1 MTGVIAAEPLVLTK
15 PSTLSDITPWSGT
28 DVSFQMSEEL
38 DTENFTFVYTMGSL
52 TLDAPATPKWQIGRF
67 TLPVDYYDYQTNY
80 SYSDDVLKTTDVYA
94 IGSFLN
100 QRTAVEAR
108 VIETKIGDARWNAW
122 TVFSVPYDVNF
133 NDIQGGKG
141 RWVIRRYD
149 GANRAAVKADET
161 WVDVK
166 PGEMLH
172 AYEAYIFQRDYY
184 SLEGEDEEEA
194 SEEDHILTLPAA
206 QTSNKQN
213 IFASGDVVVPLK
225 KYPAAMLHN
234 ADWNFVGN
242 PYPCYYDLRAIKEH
256 VIVYLWD
263 DSQETFRSFDT
274 RNDNGFVLAPCQ
286 GFFVQ
291 ATDIEHLTFQ
301 ASGRRILGKFHLP
314 EPDDDEDDDD
324 EEAAARSLAPKAKT
338 KSAADS
344 FNPENPGDPGANYYN
359 PMTGEAYFDLF
370 QPGRMNLAEE
380 LLLDNSR
387 VQPEDVK
394 ILTVVAPMSGTDLF
408 FSNYSNATRVDL
420 GKSIGFTDIP
430 AWSFTYMTKL
440 KELILPSC
448 VQVIDDDAFLYTNS
462 IERFD
467 IYATTPPTVGSKTF
481 RSFNKENC
489 IVRVPNEAVGAY
501 KAAAYWKDFTIMS
514 LEGGGE
520 ELQSVTLVVKTPD
533 GQDLTSQ
540 CSILWHDA
548 DNNLLGVGSTLSA
561 QPVGSTVLYSIGLPA
576 NIANLYVSVPEGT
589 YTILSAGN
597 IITITLEATGVVD
610 LGGKQLLGS
619 SGVLD
624 VTFVASDSEAPTV
637 FNSADLVLTIINKV
651 SGQQITD
658 FVLQYPNV
666 LFEQTQLEPGQTLQL
681 QVTSRSDLFQ
691 STQTE
696 VTVDATGAFRAELII
711 KEWGLANI
719 TSTPAEGVTD
729 IMALVFDQNGKYVAR
744 FAANSTVVRVKN
756 LRDGAYKVVLVQQ
769 NQFLNAVGSLD
780 DLRQTLLREGEDY
793 ALLSVK
799 LTAGTTSQYQ
809 VAVPALDMNRI
820 SHISTDSYIATNDP
834 NVNIATSATLKAK
847 VLFKEEYTSQVSNL
861 QLIIDIPD
869 GMQFVENS
877 VISVGGSHQLSGQ
890 RLIIPCQQGEQVRWC
905 LTSNKS
911 GQKTVTALVQYI
923 LGGQQYLQPLGS
935 AAIEVI
941 GISLD
946 VATTTN
952 TPQINVQG
960 TAFGGS
966 SVTIYD
972 GRAIVAKTT
981 AKSDGS
987 FSADITL
994 NPALDGTRHK
1004 LYADIVTSGQPDFST
1019 ETSTI
1024 LYDKQASVLNKVT
1037 MLYQNQRL
1045 TWNIPLGTVTPGYYS
1060 VNPESS
1066 PTATFT
1072 ASFINPKPDC
1082 ILDPYFE
1089 VVASDGSHRYFDAT
1103 WDEASQLYT
1112 AVADYPEAHCTPA
1125 DVQFLFAY
1133 SDSTTY
1139 SREEIFNAEVGALVS
1154 AHNQLVEDIA
1164 AAVEVT
1170 DVLVNEEDKVIY
1182 TFKVG
1187 DEPGYRLTAQM
1198 EDYDRVMSLQETQE
1212 RPIIRTIEEGDT
1224 VVAFFIVNNEYS
1236 TTLYFANPAKH
1247 DAYSSTVDSPLPAV
1261 GRHRISFSG
1270 LVSGAVSGI
1279 KDFFAP
1285 TPSNLKTL
1293 NENIAKANGQME
1305 QANQALEALNYIDEM
1320 QAEYDQFNN
1329 DLSNRI
1335 NLCQY
1340 LLLARCP
1347 NGDLRVPSSM
1357 YGHFQ
1362 SEIRRLDDQRKFL
1375 CRQMQGLILSYARA
1389 LENAGYKEI
1398 VKELGKFI
1406 VDYAAK
1412 AKLSTRVTGLSNRL
1426 AATGVGT
1433 AAEFEGFINDGIS
1446 GALDA
1451 GVDAIADQ
1459 LFKWADAPTDYAG
1472 VRKFWES
1479 WVPKEYHK
1487 ISMPLTDL
1495 RFSITASY
1503 EQCKEEEIDRPPVP
1517 WAKKKKR
1524 VRPIVDPSGYVY
1536 EGIEDNRVEGVTATI
1551 YYKENESATEQLWDA
1566 AEFGQENP
1574 LTTDAAGLYMWNV
1587 PQGLWQV
1594 RFQKEGYQPTQTAWL
1609 PVPPPQLEI
1618 TVPMTQTATPAVV
1631 EAAAYADAVSIRF
1644 SQYMQVAS
1652 LSDIAVRQNNI
1663 VLQGTLELLD
1673 GEDGLARTVR
1683 FLPSEKLTAK
1693 NVQLTV
1699 PATAKSYAGSTLA
1712 AAYTATL
1719 EVQHT
1724 IEGLVVQDGAAV
1736 EIGQTGYVTV
1746 TAYPAVAVAGKT
1758 LAIELQSPIL
1768 ELAAT
1773 KIAFDDNG
1781 QALVPLRG
1789 LLPGVAEITFGVGDL
1804 QACAAVEVKYHLYEL
1819 CSRPVAS
1826 VVSGAV
1832 AQGTKVELY
1841 TATKGATIYYTT
1853 DGSCPCDEATRQ
1865 RYTEPIVIL
1874 SDVTIQAIA
1883 VLEGMTDSEVT
1894 TLTYTIGTGVAA
1906 PEVIETVEAEDFY
1919 YNLNGTRV
1927 MPPLPRGTFIHVQRT
1942 SSGQKSRKVRV
1953 K

>member
-1 MTGVIAAEPLVLTK
+1 VK
-15 PSTLSDITPWSGT
+15 D
-28 DVSFQMSEEL
+28 
-38 DTENFTFVYTMGSL
+38 
-52 TLDAPATPKWQIGRF
+52 
-67 TLPVDYYDYQTNY
+67 
-80 SYSDDVLKTTDVYA
+80 LK
-94 IGSFLN
+94 
-100 QRTAVEAR
+100 
-108 VIETKIGDARWNAW
+108 
-122 TVFSVPYDVNF
+122 
-133 NDIQGGKG
+133 
-141 RWVIRRYD
+141 
-149 GANRAAVKADET
+149 
-161 WVDVK
+161 
-166 PGEMLH
+166 
-172 AYEAYIFQRDYY
+172 
-184 SLEGEDEEEA
+184 
-194 SEEDHILTLPAA
+194 
-206 QTSNKQN
+206 
-213 IFASGDVVVPLK
+213 
-225 KYPAAMLHN
+225 
-234 ADWNFVGN
+234 
-242 PYPCYYDLRAIKEH
+242 
-256 VIVYLWD
+256 
-263 DSQETFRSFDT
+263 
-274 RNDNGFVLAPCQ
+274 
-286 GFFVQ
+286 
-291 ATDIEHLTFQ
+291 
-301 ASGRRILGKFHLP
+301 
-314 EPDDDEDDDD
+314 
-324 EEAAARSLAPKAKT
+324 
-338 KSAADS
+338 
-344 FNPENPGDPGANYYN
+344 
-359 PMTGEAYFDLF
+359 
-370 QPGRMNLAEE
+370 
-380 LLLDNSR
+380 
-387 VQPEDVK
+387 
-394 ILTVVAPMSGTDLF
+394 
-408 FSNYSNATRVDL
+408 
-420 GKSIGFTDIP
+420 
-430 AWSFTYMTKL
+430 
-440 KELILPSC
+440 
-448 VQVIDDDAFLYTNS
+448 
-462 IERFD
+462 
-467 IYATTPPTVGSKTF
+467 
-481 RSFNKENC
+481 
-489 IVRVPNEAVGAY
+489 
-501 KAAAYWKDFTIMS
+501 
-514 LEGGGE
+514 
-520 ELQSVTLVVKTPD
+520 
-533 GQDLTSQ
+533 
-540 CSILWHDA
+540 
-548 DNNLLGVGSTLSA
+548 
-561 QPVGSTVLYSIGLPA
+561 
-576 NIANLYVSVPEGT
+576 
-589 YTILSAGN
+589 
-597 IITITLEATGVVD
+597 
-610 LGGKQLLGS
+610 
-619 SGVLD
+619 
-624 VTFVASDSEAPTV
+624 
-637 FNSADLVLTIINKV
+637 
-651 SGQQITD
+651 
-658 FVLQYPNV
+658 
-666 LFEQTQLEPGQTLQL
+666 
-681 QVTSRSDLFQ
+681 
-691 STQTE
+691 
-696 VTVDATGAFRAELII
+696 
-711 KEWGLANI
+711 
-719 TSTPAEGVTD
+719 
-729 IMALVFDQNGKYVAR
+729 
-744 FAANSTVVRVKN
+744 
-756 LRDGAYKVVLVQQ
+756 DGAYKVVLVQQ
-769 NQFLNAVGSLD
+769 NQFLNAFGSLD
-780 DLRQTLLREGEDY
+780 DLRQTALREGEDY
-793 ALLSVK
+793 ALLSIR
-799 LTAGTTSQYQ
+799 LTAGTTTQYQ
-809 VAVPALDMNRI
+809 VAVPALDMTRI
-820 SHISTDSYIATNDP
+820 SHVSTESYIATNDP
-834 NVNIATSATLKAK
+834 NVNIATAATLKAK
-847 VLFKEEYTSQVSNL
+847 VLFKEEYAAQVSNL
-861 QLIIDIPD
+861 QLVVDIPE

-877 VISVGGSHQLSGQ
+877 LISVGGSHQLSGQ

-960 TAFGGS
+960 TAFRGS

-1060 VNPESS
+1060 VNPEAS

-1072 ASFINPKPDC
+1072 ASFINPKPNC

-1503 EQCKEEEIDRPPVP
+1503 EKCKEEEIDRPPVP

-1618 TVPMTQTATPAVV
+1618 TVPMTQTAAPAVV

-1644 SQYMQVAS
+1644 SQYMQVTS
-1652 LSDIAVRQNNI
+1652 LGDIAVRQNNI

-1758 LAIELQSPIL
+1758 LGIELQSPIL
-1768 ELAAT
+1768 ELADAT
-1773 KIAFDDNG
+1773 VTFDDNG

-1804 QACAAVEVKYHLYEL
+1804 QARTAVEVKYHLYEL

-1826 VVSGAV
+1826 VVSGTV
-1832 AQGTKVELY
+1832 AEGTRVELY

-1894 TLTYTIGTGVAA
+1894 TLTYTIGTGVTA

-1919 YNLNGTRV
+1919 YSLNGTRV
-1927 MPPLPRGTFIHVQRT
+1927 TPPLPRGTFIHVQRT
-1942 SSGQKSRKVRV
+1942 SSGVRSRKVMVR
-1953 K
+1953 